1 MELNKRNIEDYIDR
15 FMEGETTNA
24 EEQAI
29 YRFFRTGDVPP
40 HLMGYAPMF
49 AWYEEGM
56 QENSEPCPTDRS
68 GQAKKRRPGLHSLH
82 IPIAALSASIAAMI
96 VVCMG
101 LGLLFYSDSENP
113 VLVDE
118 QACYEG
124 SYIEVGGKRITDIEQ
139 IFPLILEE
147 QAAAERKE
155 KLAEQRIR
163 EMEKKEKQ
171 VKEKELMV
179 N

>member
-1 MELNKRNIEDYIDR
+1 MELNKRNIEDYINR
-15 FMEGETTNA
+15 FLEGETTHA

-40 HLMGYAPMF
+40 HLVEYAPMF
-49 AWYEEGM
+49 AWYEGGM
-56 QENSEPCPTDRS
+56 QGEPELQRMEKSEC
-68 GQAKKRRPGLHSLH
+68 GKKHFRLN
-82 IPIAALSASIAAMI
+82 IPIAALSAGIAAM
-96 VVCMG
+96 VVVSLG
-101 LGLLFYSDSENP
+101 LGLLFYSDNDSPIHSE
-113 VLVDE
+113 DW
-118 QACYEG
+118 ACYEG
-124 SYIEVGGKRITDIEQ
+124 SYIEVGGKRITDIKQ
-139 IFPLILEE
+139 ILPLILEE

-171 VKEKELMV
+171 VKEKEMMV